1 MRTFRASGVDSVLRD
16 IEEEERFNARIR
28 SNSALPADMKKKR
41 LSALKQGDKRKADDH
56 AEVNAMIDD
65 ERAWY
70 AEWEKEDGDE

>member
-1 MRTFRASGVDSVLRD
+1 MRTFKLSNINSVLRD
-16 IEEEERFNARIR
+16 IEEEELFNERIR
-28 SNSALPADMKKKR
+28 HNSALPSDMKKMR

-70 AEWEKEDGDE
+70 AELEKEEGDE